1 VIAIVGT
8 VAKGSD
14 EVVVAEGASLN
25 FLSALFVVASI
36 SIGIWFV
43 RTGYGKLPR
52 KGYLDPA
59 ITPVMAIILFS
70 AMLLFGIIGGI
81 IGGWW
86 GGTRVDGDSMQQ
98 LAWMHSGAM
107 LAPIP
112 IVIAYAALR
121 RRCGSRHIV
130 PSSIIAFFVFVPMT
144 FAAMEIGHI
153 VFSYV
158 GIEPPGD
165 IAHVTLMKLADEPWG
180 WSAFVVVL
188 CATIGAG
195 IVEEVMYRGL
205 ILPSLSTIIGGN
217 TVWKAIIITSILF
230 SVMHWDSVQP
240 SALLGL
246 FVFSIGL
253 CWARVKSGGV
263 VAPIAM
269 HILFNAINIA
279 YVYYTQA

>member
-1 VIAIVGT
+1 
-8 VAKGSD
+8 
-14 EVVVAEGASLN
+14 
-25 FLSALFVVASI
+25 
-36 SIGIWFV
+36 
-43 RTGYGKLPR
+43 
-52 KGYLDPA
+52 
-59 ITPVMAIILFS
+59 
-70 AMLLFGIIGGI
+70 
-81 IGGWW
+81 
-86 GGTRVDGDSMQQ
+86 MQQ

-130 PSSIIAFFVFVPMT
+130 PSFIIAFVVFVPMT
-144 FAAMEIGHI
+144 FAAAAIGHI

-158 GIEPPGD
+158 RIEPPGD

-188 CATIGAG
+188 CVTVGAG

-230 SVMHWDSVQP
+230 SVVHWGAYPAQP